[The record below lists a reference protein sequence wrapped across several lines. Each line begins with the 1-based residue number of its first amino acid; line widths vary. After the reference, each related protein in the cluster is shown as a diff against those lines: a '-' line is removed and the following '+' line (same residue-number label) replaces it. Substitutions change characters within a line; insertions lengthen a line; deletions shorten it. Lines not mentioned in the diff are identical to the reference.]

1 LRKPSKGKMH
11 GVRSQSGE
19 VDRPMWEL
27 FVVYANAD
35 RSADSYWF
43 DEKPQADT
51 KSSKVLVLSGT
62 IDGKEQEV
70 WLYIDNI
77 AAWRILGPSQQ

>member
-1 LRKPSKGKMH
+1 MH
-11 GVRSQSGE
+11 GVRSQSGK

-51 KSSKVLVLSGT
+51 KSSRVLVLSGT

-77 AAWRILGPSQQ
+77 AAWRIVGPSEQ

>member
-1 LRKPSKGKMH
+1 
-11 GVRSQSGE
+11 
-19 VDRPMWEL
+19 MWEL

-35 RSADSYWF
+35 RSVDSYWF

-51 KSSKVLVLSGT
+51 KGSQVLVLSGT

-77 AAWRILGPSQQ
+77 AAWRILGPSRR

>member
-1 LRKPSKGKMH
+1 MH
-11 GVRSQSGE
+11 GVRSQSGK

-43 DEKPQADT
+43 DKKPQADT
-51 KSSKVLVLSGT
+51 KGSRVLVLSGT

-77 AAWRILGPSQQ
+77 AAWRIVGPSEQ

>member
-1 LRKPSKGKMH
+1 
-11 GVRSQSGE
+11 
-19 VDRPMWEL
+19 MWEL

-35 RSADSYWF
+35 RSADSYAF

-51 KSSKVLVLSGT
+51 KGSKVLVLSGT

-77 AAWRILGPSQQ
+77 AAWRILGPSRR

>member
-1 LRKPSKGKMH
+1 MH

-77 AAWRILGPSQQ
+77 AAWRIVGPSEQ

>member
-1 LRKPSKGKMH
+1 
-11 GVRSQSGE
+11 
-19 VDRPMWEL
+19 MWEL

-35 RSADSYWF
+35 RSADSYSF
-43 DEKPQADT
+43 DEKPLADA
-51 KSSKVLVLSGT
+51 KGSKVLVLSGT

-77 AAWRILGPSQQ
+77 AAWRILGPSQR

>member
-1 LRKPSKGKMH
+1 
-11 GVRSQSGE
+11 
-19 VDRPMWEL
+19 MWEL

-35 RSADSYWF
+35 RSGDTYWF
-43 DEKPQADT
+43 DEKPQAET
-51 KSSKVLVLSGT
+51 KGSKVLVHSGT
-62 IDGKEQEV
+62 IDGKELEV